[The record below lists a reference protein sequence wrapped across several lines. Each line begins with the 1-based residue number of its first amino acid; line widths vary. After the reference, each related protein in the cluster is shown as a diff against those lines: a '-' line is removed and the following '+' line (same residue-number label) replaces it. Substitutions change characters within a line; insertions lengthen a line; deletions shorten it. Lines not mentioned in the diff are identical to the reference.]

1 MEHASYLKH
10 LVFDNKLASSIQAKY
25 LSNPRLLVLLLT
37 IIITLGVYSY
47 LNIPRRLNPEIKI
60 PIVVVSTVL
69 PGASP
74 TDVESLVTKPIEDSL
89 GGVQNIKTFT
99 SSSRDSVSIVQIE
112 FNSGIDGEKATSDVK
127 TAVDSVSL
135 PDDSQDP
142 NVAKVDFEQVPVWSF
157 SLTSTNGD
165 TASLIT
171 FSRELKDRLEGVKSI
186 DQVSVTGLEEQE
198 IQILIKPEAISTYG
212 FNPSQ
217 ILSTLPSS
225 LKAFPAGNLRTE
237 NFSYTLS
244 VDPTVGSIDDIR
256 STKINLG
263 TEVVNLSDI
272 ATISERSK
280 PSQPQSF
287 VSKENET
294 AHQSVSFAIYKSE
307 NANIND
313 SVHDAEKITEAALK
327 NYEGQFNI
335 FTTSNVSEEIDHQF
349 NELIRDFILT
359 VVLVFAAMLIFLGV
373 RQAIVASLSIPITFL
388 ISFIA
393 MNVFGISLS
402 FISFFSLLLVLGLL
416 VDDTIVVVS
425 AVTSYYRSGKF
436 TPFQTGLLV
445 WRDFIVAIFTTT
457 LTTVWAFVPLLLSS
471 GIIGEFIKPIPI
483 VVSTTLIASFFVAM
497 FITLPIITYLLR
509 PSLPRRVK
517 NLILALIVIG
527 VSGFIFAVSGRGPLL
542 VLEFIVF
549 AVILFLLYKLRNK
562 TWEKFNSNL
571 VEPTKKYHDYFDN
584 GLISLENLSIRY
596 QLFIQKILLSK
607 SKRRLVIAV
616 VVIFSIFSY
625 LLVPLGFVKNEF
637 FPKTDANQ
645 ILITV
650 ELPPGTNLPTSKN
663 EALSIFR
670 QLQDTQDLETISLDL
685 GTGVGDFGGGQAS
698 GVNNFLYTLVLKED
712 REASSFDIA
721 EDIREEF
728 KDYTTG
734 KFSVVEQSG
743 GPPAGADVQIKLIG
757 PDLGVLDNYAD
768 EIEKHL
774 ESQPGITNV
783 NKSIKPGTSKIT
795 FVPDK
800 QMIASSGVSG
810 DQIGFALRT
819 FASGLE
825 IASSNF
831 GEESMDEQDI
841 TLRLSSDTQFTENI
855 NTLNVTSMTGEQ
867 IPLNSLGVLKL
878 ETSPTLVT
886 REDGDR
892 TISVTASV
900 RKGYAI
906 ADANKEVEQFADELD
921 LPVGYSWKTGGVN
934 EENEASVN
942 SILIAMVLSFI
953 LILGTMVL
961 QFSSF
966 RKAIIVLL
974 VIPISI
980 SGVFI
985 IFALTNTPLSFPA
998 LIGVLALF
1006 GIVVKNS
1013 ILIVDK
1019 IQTNEKTSME
1029 FSESIAEGSAS
1040 RLEPIAL
1047 TSLTAIL
1054 GLIPITLSDP
1064 LWRGLGGAII
1074 SGLTFSGTIMLF
1086 FIPVVYYLTFRPNQK
1101 ETKVSPAKK

>member
-10 LVFDNKLASSIQAKY
+10 LVFDNKLANSLQAKY
-25 LSNPRLLVLLLT
+25 LRNPRLLVLLLL
-37 IIITLGVYSY
+37 IIVTLGAYSY

-60 PIVVVSTVL
+60 PLVIISTVL

-74 TDVESLVTKPIEDSL
+74 TDVESLVTKPVEDSL

-99 SSSRDSVSIVQIE
+99 STSRDSVSIVQIE
-112 FNSGIDGEKATSDVK
+112 FDSGTDGEKAASDVK
-127 TAVDSVSL
+127 TAVDSVDL
-135 PDDSQDP
+135 PADAQDP
-142 NVAKVDFEQVPVWSF
+142 NVAKVDFEQFPVWSF
-157 SLTSTNGD
+157 SLTSKSGD

-171 FSRELKDRLEGVKSI
+171 FSRELKDRLEGISSV
-186 DQVSVTGLEEQE
+186 DQVTVSGLEEQE

-212 FNPSQ
+212 FNPQQ
-217 ILSTLPSS
+217 ILATLPNS

-244 VDPTVGSIDDIR
+244 VDPTISSIDDIR
-256 STKINLG
+256 NIKINVG
-263 TEVVNLSDI
+263 SEIVNLSDI
-272 ATISERSK
+272 AIVSERSK

-287 VSKENET
+287 VAKEKET
-294 AHQSVSFAIYKSE
+294 PNQSVSFSVFKSE
-307 NANIND
+307 NANINQ
-313 SVHDAEKITEAALK
+313 SVEDAKKTTEELMK
-327 NYEGQFNI
+327 NYEGSFNL
-335 FTTSNVSEEIDHQF
+335 FATSDVADEIDHQF

-359 VVLVFAAMLIFLGV
+359 VILVFVAMLIFLGL
-373 RQAIVASLSIPITFL
+373 RQAVVASLSIPLTFL
-388 ISFIA
+388 ISFIG
-393 MNVFGISLS
+393 MYVFDISLS

-416 VDDTIVVVS
+416 VDDTIVVIS

-457 LTTVWAFVPLLLSS
+457 LTTVWAFIPLLLST

-483 VVSTTLIASFFVAM
+483 VVSTTLMASFFVAM
-497 FITLPIITYLLR
+497 FITLPVIVFLLK
-509 PSLPRRVK
+509 PNIPVRVK
-517 NLILALIVIG
+517 NLIYVLIALGTLAFIV
-527 VSGFIFAVSGRGPLL
+527 AVSGKGPLL
-542 VLEFIVF
+542 IIEVLIFGI
-549 AVILFLLYKLRNK
+549 ILFLFYKMRNK
-562 TWEKFNSNL
+562 AWDNFNEKL
-571 VEPTKKYHDYFDN
+571 KEPTQKYKTFLDT
-584 GLISLENLSIRY
+584 GLISLESFSIKY
-596 QLFIQKILLSK
+596 QVFIKSILLSQR
-607 SKRRLVIAV
+607 KRRLVIAFV
-616 VVIFSIFSY
+616 IIFSVFSY
-625 LLVPLGFVKNEF
+625 LLLPLGFVKNEF
-637 FPKTDANQ
+637 FPKIDAENV
-645 ILITV
+645 IVTV
-650 ELPPGTNLPTSKN
+650 ELPAGTNLPTSKN
-663 EALSIFR
+663 EALSIFKE
-670 QLQDTQDLETISLDL
+670 LQKTEDIESISLDM
-685 GTGVGDFGGGQAS
+685 GSGINDFGSGQAES
-698 GVNNFLYTLVLKED
+698 INNFIYTLVLQENRDK
-712 REASSFDIA
+712 SSFEIA

-728 KDYTTG
+728 KDYTKGT
-734 KFSVVEQSG
+734 FSVVEQSG
-743 GPPAGADVQIKLIG
+743 GPPAGADVQIKLLG
-757 PDLGVLDNYAD
+757 PDLGVLDTYAD
-768 EIEKHL
+768 EIQTHL
-774 ESQPGITNV
+774 EAQPGITNV
-783 NKSIKPGTSKIT
+783 DKSIKPGTSKIT
-795 FVPDK
+795 FIPNTQK
-800 QMIASSGVSG
+800 ISESGISA

-819 FASGLE
+819 YASGFE

-831 GEESMDEQDI
+831 GQEASEEQDI
-841 TLRLSSDTQFTENI
+841 TLRLSSDVNFTEDLNS
-855 NTLNVTSMTGEQ
+855 LNVTSMTGEQ
-867 IPLNSLGVLKL
+867 IPLSSLGQLKL
-878 ETSPTLVT
+878 ESSPTLIT

-900 RKGYAI
+900 RPGYSVQ
-906 ADANKEVEQFADELD
+906 DANKDIEEFANSLD
-921 LPVGYSWKTGGVN
+921 LPVGYTWKTGGVN
-934 EENEASVN
+934 EENQSSVN
-942 SILIAMVLSFI
+942 SILIAMILSFI

-1019 IQTNEKTSME
+1019 IQANEKTDME
-1029 FSESIAEGSAS
+1029 FSEGVAEGSAS

-1086 FIPVVYYLTFRPNQK
+1086 FIPVVYYLIYRPNQK
-1101 ETKVSPAKK
+1101 AKK